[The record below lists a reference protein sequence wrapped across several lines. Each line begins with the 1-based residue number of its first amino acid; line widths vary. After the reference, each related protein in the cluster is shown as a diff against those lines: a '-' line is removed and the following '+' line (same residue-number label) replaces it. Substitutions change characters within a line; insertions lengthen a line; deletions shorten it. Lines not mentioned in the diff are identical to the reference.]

1 MKIVAIS
8 LVLGFVLYPIS
19 YGIPLTSDAA
29 NIGRLIG
36 GGLTMSIVAY
46 IVLRI
51 GCIVW
56 RKIVV

>member
-8 LVLGFVLYPIS
+8 LVLGFVLYPIAYS
-19 YGIPLTSDAA
+19 IPLTGNAA
-29 NIGRLIG
+29 DIGRLIG
-36 GGLTMSIVAY
+36 GGIAMSVVAY

-51 GCIVW
+51 GWIVW